1 MYIEYHELLKKC
13 KEAERN
19 YNEALEKKSKLI
31 LAVLPGSSKPK
42 EVMVSGGHASSDLK
56 LINYTSEIDQ
66 VDNLINQSRNTRD
79 MLNYELK
86 KKLIKM
92 REEGD
97 IYDKIYIYRWIEHKS
112 VYKFHKLVGY
122 SKTQVYDYIS
132 NYSWAIYLLITI
144 LVFHKEILKL
154 YKNIKGRKGER
165 NEKF

>member
-13 KEAERN
+13 KEAEKN

-42 EVMVSGGHASSDLK
+42 EVMVSGGRASSDLK

-86 KKLIKM
+86 KLERQLKDSPDVKDRIYYYKWIK
-92 REEGD
+92 RL
-97 IYDKIYIYRWIEHKS
+97 S
-112 VYKFHKLVGY
+112 PYKFYRLIGY
-122 SKTQVYDYIS
+122 SIRQTYNFIGEIKE
-132 NYSWAIYLLITI
+132 NIY
-144 LVFHKEILKL
+144 KK
-154 YKNIKGRKGER
+154 
-165 NEKF
+165 

>member
-13 KEAERN
+13 KEAEKN

-42 EVMVSGGHASSDLK
+42 EVMVSGGHASLDLK

-97 IYDKIYIYRWIEHKS
+97 IYDKIYIYRWIEGRKPKYF
-112 VYKFHKLVGY
+112 YKLIGY
-122 SKTQVYDYIS
+122 SLSRTYDYIDEMK
-132 NYSWAIYLLITI
+132 I
-144 LVFHKEILKL
+144 KL
-154 YKNIKGRKGER
+154 YQNKKSEKIGKN
-165 NEKF
+165 

>member
-92 REEGD
+92 REEGN

-132 NYSWAIYLLITI
+132 EM
-144 LVFHKEILKL
+144 KKKL
-154 YKNIKGRKGER
+154 YKNESSDKIGQI
-165 NEKF
+165 